1 MRDSSDALAPGLFAA
16 RTFIVTDADTAKA
29 LGSGSLRVLGT
40 PRLVAWAESVTCA
53 AIQNVLASAST
64 SVGARVSLEHMAPSD
79 VGDEVR
85 IGATV
90 TGVDGRA
97 VTFQVEASEVSG
109 RTLARG
115 EIVRAVVVADAFMSR
130 VGPDHR

>member
-1 MRDSSDALAPGLFAA
+1 MADELAPGLSAA

-40 PRLVAWAESVTCA
+40 PRLLAWAETVTCA
-53 AIQNVLASAST
+53 AIQNVLAVGST
-64 SVGARVSLEHMAPSD
+64 SVGARVSLEHMVPTP

-85 IGATV
+85 VGATV
-90 TGVDGRA
+90 MGVDGRA
-97 VTFQVEASEVSG
+97 VTFEIEASDVTG

-115 EIVRAVVVADAFMSR
+115 EIVRAIVGTDAFMAR
-130 VGPDHR
+130 VRPDHQ